1 MKRALDL
8 SLAIVGLIVFAPLL
22 LAISAAIWLAMGRP
36 LLFRQLRGGRGGG
49 KFELLKFRT
58 MRVGPGSDQARLTL
72 LGSWLRIS
80 SLDELPELWNVVR
93 GEMSLVGPRPLLAE
107 YLEFYSDRQK
117 RRHNLRPGITGLAQ
131 VEGRNMLTWD
141 ARFEKDLFYVDNH
154 SFGLDLRILC
164 RTVLAVLTARGS
176 PAVQD
181 TAFGPAW
188 PIAVANFQPMDGY
201 GESTASSSRVA
212 GVRRTR
218 VAGLA
223 DARPTGIRKTY

>member
-36 LLFRQLRGGRGGG
+36 VLFRQLRGGCGGG
-49 KFELLKFRT
+49 TFELLKFRT
-58 MRVGPGSDQARLTL
+58 MRGGPGSDQSRLTS

-107 YLEFYSDRQK
+107 YLDFYSDRQK
-117 RRHNLRPGITGLAQ
+117 RRHTLRPGITGLAQ
-131 VEGRNMLTWD
+131 VEGRNALNWD
-141 ARFEKDLFYVDNH
+141 ARFEKDLFYVDNR
-154 SFGLDLRILC
+154 SLALDLRILC
-164 RTVLAVLTARGS
+164 RTVLTVMTARGS

-188 PIAVANFQPMDGY
+188 PIELANVQPMDGY
-201 GESTASSSRVA
+201 GESTPSSSRVA

-223 DARPTGIRKTY
+223 DARPAGIRKTY